1 MRLPIALAL
10 LALTAAAPDDN
21 RLVIAFASGS
31 HALSPVAQAQ
41 LDLAAGLYRDAHPH
55 VMVADGHSDA
65 TGTEFGNLMLSARRG
80 MAVKQA
86 LMARGVPADRLLVR
100 ALGAS
105 ELADPGDPAGAE
117 NRRAVVTWR

>member
-21 RLVIAFASGS
+21 RLVIQFPIGS

-55 VMVADGHSDA
+55 QMFAAGHSDA
-65 TGTEFGNLMLSARRG
+65 TGGEFGNLVLSARRS

-86 LMARGVPADRLLVR
+86 LVARGVPADRLLVR

-105 ELADPGDPAGAE
+105 ELADPGDPAGAG

>member
-1 MRLPIALAL
+1 MRLAIALAL

-31 HALSPVAQAQ
+31 HALSPVARAQ

-55 VMVADGHSDA
+55 VMFAAGHSDA
-65 TGTEFGNLMLSARRG
+65 TGGEFGNLVLSARRG
-80 MAVKQA
+80 MVVKQA

-105 ELADPGDPAGAE
+105 ELADPGAPAGAQ

>member
-31 HALSPVAQAQ
+31 HALSPVARAQ

-55 VMVADGHSDA
+55 VMFAAGHSDA
-65 TGTEFGNLMLSARRG
+65 TGGEFGNLMLSARRG
-80 MAVKQA
+80 MVVKQA
-86 LMARGVPADRLLVR
+86 LMARDVPADRLLVR

-105 ELADPGDPAGAE
+105 ELADPGDPAGAG

>member
-1 MRLPIALAL
+1 MRRIPVLAL

-55 VMVADGHSDA
+55 VMIA
-65 TGTEFGNLMLSARRG
+65 TGHADASGDPEANLRLSEARAL
-80 MAVKQA
+80 AVRRA
-86 LMARGVPADRLLVR
+86 LIVRGVPADRLLPR
-100 ALGAS
+100 AFGAS
-105 ELADPGDPAGAE
+105 ELADPGDPAGAG

>member
-1 MRLPIALAL
+1 MRTLAVLAL

-21 RLVIAFASGS
+21 RLVVTFAPGS
-31 HALSPVAQAQ
+31 HALSPMAQAQ
-41 LDLAAGLYRDAHPH
+41 LDLAAGLYRDNHPH
-55 VMVADGHSDA
+55 VMFAAGHSDQ
-65 TGTEFGNLMLSARRG
+65 TGGEYANLLLSARRG
-80 MAVKQA
+80 LAVKQA

-105 ELADPGDPAGAE
+105 ELADPGDPAGAP